1 MGKVIIQEETTLIPI
16 TLIGKEAGLCWGA
29 NTEDNEKNYNRGIEC
44 LKAGHFRTAEFPQVY
59 MILDGYSARVIR
71 ELYTH
76 IGGSPTRLQA
86 STRYIN
92 YADFDYIVPPKIAAN
107 EQVKNIYDR
116 VMRNIQN
123 YLEVLNQ
130 LGVPK
135 EDSANLLPLGM
146 TTKMVLRTNLRN
158 LIDMSHQRMCTR
170 AYWEFREL
178 MQNMVAALSNYSEE
192 WKYLT
197 EQYFKAKCDVSG
209 YCTET
214 RSCGRYPKIDI

>member
-1 MGKVIIQEETTLIPI
+1 MGKVIIQEETTLNPI

-92 YADFDYIVPPKIAAN
+92 YANFDYIVPPKIAAN

-170 AYWEFREL
+170 AYWEFRDL
-178 MQNMVAALSNYSEE
+178 MKDMVAALSNYSDE

-197 EQYFKAKCDVSG
+197 EQYFKAKCDVNG

-214 RSCGRYPKIDI
+214 RSCGRHPKIDI